1 MSLISQLFR
10 QKIGNQCPPDLE
22 GKLVFDYLFPEL
34 WSVMD
39 MPPWNLQQDIC
50 LLRKDENGIGII
62 ENDPARTTARL
73 DFDRSVWTEYH
84 KQCDWTPIQ
93 ILNHLR
99 SVECPILYTCTM
111 PPFDE
116 GNVDYVEIREMTV
129 EDVRKRG
136 FGSFEAT
143 KEQDKNILSDKL
155 DEIIFT
161 MDEIPGVTN
170 PVIKLFPKLN
180 STARISIDFD

>member
-10 QKIGNQCPPDLE
+10 QKIGNQCPPDIE
-22 GKLVFDYLFPEL
+22 GKLVFDYLLPEL

-39 MPPWNLQQDIC
+39 LPPWNLQQDIC

-73 DFDRSVWTEYH
+73 DFDRSVWTEYLR
-84 KQCDWTPIQ
+84 QCNWTAIQ

-99 SVECPILYTCTM
+99 SVECPILYTCSE

-116 GNVDYVEIREMTV
+116 GTVDYVDIREMTE
-129 EDVRKRG
+129 EDVRQRG
-136 FGSFEAT
+136 VGSFEAT
-143 KEQDKNILSDKL
+143 KEQDKNTLSDKL
-155 DEIIFT
+155 DEIIFM
-161 MDEIPGVTN
+161 MDSSLTLGT
-170 PVIKLFPKLN
+170 VIKLFPKLN
-180 STARISIDFD
+180 STARISIDL